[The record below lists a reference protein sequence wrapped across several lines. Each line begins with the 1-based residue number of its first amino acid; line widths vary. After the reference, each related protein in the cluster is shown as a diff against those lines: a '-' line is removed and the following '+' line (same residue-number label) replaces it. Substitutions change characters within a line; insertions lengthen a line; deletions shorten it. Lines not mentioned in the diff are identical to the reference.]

1 MLCCV
6 SAGGTATKVG
16 GGGEPAVGPAPG
28 AAASLTSGGTC
39 RGAMASARK
48 RRSGERPR
56 AGQRG
61 KGTGRTPV
69 AGAYATVTCGP
80 GESRDGGQRRSR
92 RASPD
97 ATRSRRASSSDS
109 RPAVRH
115 DGRWMAWAAGSRH
128 AWGLWRAIRGQRAV
142 AGASSRVPEL
152 SRARTGPC
160 RTAVTLVCPRCRLI
174 PSGYLVALLGCLR
187 VSSGHRTSD
196 VSPIGPGDFCGR
208 FLLVGRN
215 VRARQRDRLE

>member
-1 MLCCV
+1 LCCV

-152 SRARTGPC
+152 SRAHRAVPHGRNASLSAVPVDSVWVLGGVARLPTG
-160 RTAVTLVCPRCRLI
+160 I
-174 PSGYLVALLGCLR
+174 LGAPYERRITNWTRRFLWP
-187 VSSGHRTSD
+187 VSS
-196 VSPIGPGDFCGR
+196 CW
-208 FLLVGRN
+208 
-215 VRARQRDRLE
+215 A